1 MKNKNIQMK
10 REVWESLREYQKNP
24 IKERYLELLSIEE
37 RRKFKI
43 QNSKNNIIQ
52 KTSK

>member
-24 IKERYLELLSIEE
+24 IKERYLELLSIKE
-37 RRKFKI
+37 RKKFKI
-43 QNSKNNIIQ
+43 QKTKNNIKQ
-52 KTSK
+52 KKSN